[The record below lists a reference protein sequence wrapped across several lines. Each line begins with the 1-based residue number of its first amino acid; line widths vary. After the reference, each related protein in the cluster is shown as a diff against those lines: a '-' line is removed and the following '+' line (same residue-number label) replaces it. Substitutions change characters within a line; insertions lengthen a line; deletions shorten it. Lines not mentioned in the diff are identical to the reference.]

1 MPRLRTIILVL
12 LDALVILFSYLL
24 AFFLVRPSIFDP
36 IELEEFFV
44 FEPGWIPFLVISAT
58 FLFGMYFIGLYQQI
72 RIQSRRRFAEDLL
85 LVFGFNFLLQAVLSY
100 SRGPYVISRWVM
112 ILGSVLAFVGLMLWR
127 IVYSLLL
134 VRLVGF
140 QRVLFWGDTPVAREV
155 AEHMAHYPEKGF
167 ETVGVVRF
175 DAQTHAEGEFPVGQ
189 VLGIQPGLLGKVIA
203 LAPDRICVSG
213 VISPEESLGEALL
226 QCSMTGMAVET
237 VGDLHEML
245 FQRVSL
251 DSITINELI
260 FSPSFRPARWK
271 IVCQDIYSRFFSV
284 AGILLTWPLMILTAI
299 AVRLDS
305 PGPAL
310 LRQPRVG
317 INGEVFNILKF
328 RSMFIDGDA
337 RFGTIRAS
345 DKDPRITRVGR
356 VIRVTR
362 LDELPQFFNVLRGDM
377 TFVGP
382 RPEMPVYAEKLTK
395 GLPLYPQ
402 RLRVKPGITGWAQL
416 HHVPELSLVET
427 KMKVEYDLYYIKNM
441 SPLFDFLI
449 VFHTIRTLLYRT
461 GAR

>member
-12 LDALVILFSYLL
+12 LDALVISFSYLIAFAFIRPSFDL
-24 AFFLVRPSIFDP
+24 LELEDFFLYES
-36 IELEEFFV
+36 
-44 FEPGWIPFLVISAT
+44 GWIPFAIISAT
-58 FLFGMYFIGLYQQI
+58 FLFAMYFIGLYQQI
-72 RIQSRRRFAEDLL
+72 RVQSRRRFAENLL

-100 SRGPYVISRWVM
+100 SRGPFVMSRWVM
-112 ILGSVLAFVGLMLWR
+112 IFGSIIAFFGLMIWR
-127 IVYSLLL
+127 ILYSLLL
-134 VRLVGF
+134 IRVVGF
-140 QRVLFWGDTPVAREV
+140 QRVLFWGDTQVSRDV
-155 AEHMAHYPEKGF
+155 VEHLQHFPEKGF
-167 ETVGVVRF
+167 ESVGVVGMEEHS
-175 DAQTHAEGEFPVGQ
+175 ASAAEFPYGN
-189 VLGIQPGLLGKVIA
+189 VLTIQPGLLAEVIA

-213 VISPEESLGEALL
+213 IIAPSEGLGEALL
-226 QCSMTGMAVET
+226 QCSMAGMAVET
-237 VGDLHEML
+237 VGDLYEL
-245 FQRVSL
+245 LLQRVSL

-271 IVCQDIYSRFFSV
+271 IVCQDIYSRIFAV
-284 AGILLTWPLMILTAI
+284 VGIMLTWPLMILTAI

-310 LRQPRVG
+310 LRQLRVG
-317 INGEVFNILKF
+317 INGEVFNIFKF
-328 RSMFIDGDA
+328 RSMFVDGDA

-345 DKDPRITRVGR
+345 EKDPRITRVGR
-356 VIRVTR
+356 FIRVTR

-382 RPEMPVYAEKLTK
+382 RPEMPIYTEKLTK

-416 HHVPELSLVET
+416 HHVPEVSLVET

-441 SPLFDFLI
+441 SPLLDFLI
-449 VFHTIRTLLYRT
+449 VFHTLRTLFYRT